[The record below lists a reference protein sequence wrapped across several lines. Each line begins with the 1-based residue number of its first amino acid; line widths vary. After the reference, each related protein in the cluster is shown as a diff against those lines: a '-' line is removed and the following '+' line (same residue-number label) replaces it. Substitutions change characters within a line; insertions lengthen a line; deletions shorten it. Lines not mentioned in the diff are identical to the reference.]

1 MTVGKGI
8 GLCALIGFLGG
19 CTPLSVE
26 EPNSIAETELAVE
39 DSDSVADAAPVDE
52 ESALTVSSEPVT
64 DSVVEIAPKD
74 RFIITNTGSCALE
87 ALMIELDLSQSAGR
101 LIFDTTATGA
111 GVEVFQ
117 PFEVETGDI
126 VQLATDAVADGDAEL
141 ALQVA
146 YLGPGEAASFT
157 IDVDDTLPS
166 GELGQIRVA
175 DSEIQGGIVSI
186 AVGNA
191 AATQT
196 RFDAESTAQATLP
209 VCSSAP

>member
-64 DSVVEIAPKD
+64 DSVVEI
-74 RFIITNTGSCALE
+74 
-87 ALMIELDLSQSAGR
+87 
-101 LIFDTTATGA
+101 
-111 GVEVFQ
+111 VQ

-191 AATQT
+191 AAPQT